1 MSKAM
6 SAAPIV
12 RLELEPA
19 RRGAELSLVHGGGDD
34 HLHPSEGHAH
44 VLCPD
49 PACSRPAVIEDRW
62 TWASTDGPA
71 DMVKVRCA
79 GGCWYTVM
87 EDDLQ
92 AA

>member
-1 MSKAM
+1 MSDAI
-6 SAAPIV
+6 SAAPAV
-12 RLELEPA
+12 PSELEPA
-19 RRGAELSLVHGGGDD
+19 RRGVELTVVHGGDD
-34 HLHPSEGHAH
+34 DTRDLRTGEAR

-49 PACSRPAVIEDRW
+49 PACSRLAVIEDRW
-62 TWASTDGPA
+62 TWPSTDGPA

-79 GGCWYTVM
+79 AGCWYTVM

>member
-6 SAAPIV
+6 SAAPV
-12 RLELEPA
+12 VPLELEP
-19 RRGAELSLVHGGGDD
+19 RRSGVELTVLLGGGDHVD
-34 HLHPSEGHAH
+34 PSAGHAH
-44 VLCPD
+44 ILCAD
-49 PACSRPAVIEDRW
+49 PACSQPAVIEDRW

-71 DMVKVRCA
+71 AMVKVRCA
-79 GGCWYTVM
+79 SGCWYTVM